1 MTAVDSQRPAL
12 LEPEAIRAM
21 LPDGEPHRRGASWNP
36 LWHFFGPTFQREML
50 VTGRKRGTYSTRL
63 FYTLAVLG
71 LLAFVVYGSV
81 QGAQAGGAGG
91 AQTYQTLPPLFALI
105 ALWYQ
110 YVLLTLMA
118 PSMTSGSVCDERR
131 ARTLPS
137 LMTTPLPV
145 TEMILGRFTSRMLLV
160 TILGLIVAPV
170 LIGVRLFG
178 GLDLDAVGRMLAIT
192 LSSVGLAVAL
202 GLLCSVHAKR
212 SASAATQGV
221 LLHGIITFA
230 PLLIILALNF
240 GRQRAG
246 EELIPGGTYYD
257 LCAPAQMVAQS
268 IDLMGSGRIDAE
280 LTSQGWTTA
289 TIYNIG
295 WTALALALACLRFR
309 KLMTSEKTFEA
320 VVETKA
326 ERRKRK
332 RKQGMAGRATARSGV
347 NGAAPADGG
356 AADLQEPDA
365 LTGDTIALDQA
376 AMGGA
381 PEATGAAPGAVPAS
395 TNGAQ
400 EPVEL
405 RYADGSRVISDRPLL
420 WREIRQPVF
429 STTRMLLI
437 TSISVIVLGMIA
449 YWWFGLDS
457 YTFSFLIAGAAVL
470 GMINQVANQ
479 TTGVIVA
486 EKESGTWETLLT
498 TPTGPREILYAKA
511 LGGLR
516 QLWVIPAI
524 LMAHFVVMTLW
535 GGVRPI
541 FLLHAACIVVLC
553 AGALTGTGVLLAL
566 VSKRSVQASMANF
579 GIAAIVWMVL
589 PVGVTVLRAAVFNAP
604 VTNFWSRSL
613 AVFGEV
619 LAFINPFL
627 LMSKAYNGA
636 VTAKMD
642 APPQMTGN
650 AYQLGLWNRVMGGT
664 PNTIEFTLI
673 LIGLAVASV
682 ALGLLALEFARR
694 SFNKATGRPS

>member
-1 MTAVDSQRPAL
+1 MTVVDPQRPAL
-12 LEPEAIRAM
+12 LDPEAIRTM
-21 LPDGEPHRRGASWNP
+21 LPAGDPKRRGASWNP
-36 LWHFFGPTFQREML
+36 LWYFFGPTFQREML

-63 FYTLAVLG
+63 FYTIAVLG

-178 GLDLDAVGRMLAIT
+178 GLDLDAVGRMLVIT

-212 SASAATQGV
+212 SSSAATQGV

-246 EELIPGGTYYD
+246 EPLIPGGTYYD
-257 LCAPAQMVAQS
+257 LCAPAQMVALS
-268 IDLMGSGRIDAE
+268 IDLMGSGRIDPA

-289 TIYNIG
+289 TLYNIG
-295 WTALALALACLRFR
+295 WTALALALACVRFR

-326 ERRKRK
+326 ERRKRR
-332 RKQGMAGRATARSGV
+332 RKKGMAGRATARSG
-347 NGAAPADGG
+347 ASGG
-356 AADLQEPDA
+356 AADA
-365 LTGDTIALDQA
+365 LTPEAPAGDTIATDQA
-376 AMGGA
+376 SADGA
-381 PEATGAAPGAVPAS
+381 PEAGVGPVGAPVGAGDGAA
-395 TNGAQ
+395 NGTQ

-429 STTRMLLI
+429 STSRMLLI
-437 TSISVIVLGMIA
+437 TSLSVIVLGMIA

-457 YTFSFLIAGAAVL
+457 YTFSFLIAGASVL

-511 LGGLR
+511 IGGLR

-604 VTNFWSRSL
+604 VTNFWTRAL
-613 AVFGEV
+613 AVFGEF

-650 AYQLGLWNRVMGGT
+650 AYQLGLWNRVVGGT
-664 PNTIEFTLI
+664 PNAVEFTLI